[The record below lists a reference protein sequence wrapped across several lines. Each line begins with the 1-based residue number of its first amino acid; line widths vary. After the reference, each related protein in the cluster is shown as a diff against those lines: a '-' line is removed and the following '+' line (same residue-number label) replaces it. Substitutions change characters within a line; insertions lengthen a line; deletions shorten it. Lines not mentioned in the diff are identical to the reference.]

1 MQRMLAV
8 RGQILGS
15 KAENGRQDSE
25 EGRRNRSAH
34 QVPEIE
40 DYYKILDISPSASTA
55 EIKRAFR
62 KKAKELHPDIPH
74 NVRNIGGKRA
84 NEQALMRLIRAYEAL
99 LDAKRRAE
107 FDFFYNKT
115 VKKGESF
122 DYRTWLKEQADPESR
137 ATLIFFDLF
146 HNAEDEA
153 VREFLRLCS
162 EHPSF
167 SLRRYFSRGDFMD
180 CGFVLAEELYFRN
193 HYYESFLLLEQIIRE
208 ELKDAYFR
216 HFFPEVLILARKLIR
231 EKLIYTLADD
241 LLLDCCEA
249 ALDFGLSKADN
260 AEILKKMAEIYYRMG
275 DFTTGDGCAA
285 ASVRMNPRIRGITK
299 LKKNYQEQLWR

>member
-1 MQRMLAV
+1 M
-8 RGQILGS
+8 GS
-15 KAENGRQDSE
+15 KAESGRQDSE
-25 EGRRNRSAH
+25 EGRGNRSTH
-34 QVPEIE
+34 QSTIIE
-40 DYYKILDISPSASTA
+40 DYYKILSVSPSASTS

-62 KKAKELHPDIPH
+62 KKAKALHPDIPH
-74 NVRNIGGKRA
+74 NVRNTDGKKA
-84 NEQALMRLIRAYEAL
+84 NEQAMMRLIRAYEAL

-115 VKKGESF
+115 AKKGESF

-208 ELKDAYFR
+208 ERKDAYFR
-216 HFFPEVLILARKLIR
+216 HFFSEVLILARKLIR

-241 LLLDCCEA
+241 LLLDCCEV

>member
-8 RGQILGS
+8 RGQILDN

-25 EGRRNRSAH
+25 EGRGNRSAH

-40 DYYKILDISPSASTA
+40 DYYKILSVSPSASTS

-62 KKAKELHPDIPH
+62 KKAKALHPDIPH
-74 NVRNIGGKRA
+74 NVRNTDGKKA
-84 NEQALMRLIRAYEAL
+84 NEQAMMRLIRAYEAL

-115 VKKGESF
+115 AKKGESF
-122 DYRTWLKEQADPESR
+122 DYRTWLKERTDPESR

-208 ELKDAYFR
+208 ERKDAYFR
-216 HFFPEVLILARKLIR
+216 HFFSEVLILARKLIR

-241 LLLDCCEA
+241 LLLDCCEV

>member
-1 MQRMLAV
+1 MPAEREKILAS
-8 RGQILGS
+8 RTEHGRADS
-15 KAENGRQDSE
+15 KKE
-25 EGRRNRSAH
+25 RNNSATH
-34 QVPEIE
+34 QTIMIE
-40 DYYKILDISPSASTA
+40 DYYTILAVSPTASTA

-74 NVRNIGGKRA
+74 NVRHTGGEQS
-84 NEQALMRLIRAYEAL
+84 NEQALLQLIRAYEAL

-107 FDFFYNKT
+107 FDVFYHKT
-115 VKKGESF
+115 AKKGKSF
-122 DYRTWLKEQADPESR
+122 DYRTWLKERTDPESR
-137 ATLIFFDLF
+137 AMLIFFDLF

-153 VREFLRLCS
+153 VREFLRLRAEQS
-162 EHPSF
+162 SF
-167 SLRRYFSRGDFMD
+167 SLRRFFNRGDFMD
-180 CGFVLAEELYFRN
+180 CGFVLAEELSFRN
-193 HYYESFLLLEQIIRE
+193 HYYEAFLLLEQIIGE
-208 ELKDAYFR
+208 ERKQAYFR

-249 ALDFGLSKADN
+249 ALDFGLSKTDN

-285 ASVRMNPRIRGITK
+285 ASVRMNPRVRGITT
-299 LKKNYQEQLWR
+299 LKKNYQQQLWR

>member
-1 MQRMLAV
+1 MLAV
-8 RGQILGS
+8 RGQILDN

-25 EGRRNRSAH
+25 EGRGNRSTH
-34 QVPEIE
+34 QSTIIE
-40 DYYKILDISPSASTA
+40 DYYKILSVSPSASTS

-62 KKAKELHPDIPH
+62 KKAKALHPDIPH
-74 NVRNIGGKRA
+74 NVRNTDGKKA
-84 NEQALMRLIRAYEAL
+84 NEQAMMRLIRAYEAL

-115 VKKGESF
+115 AKKGESF

-208 ELKDAYFR
+208 ERKDAYFR

-241 LLLDCCEA
+241 LLLDCCEV

>member
-1 MQRMLAV
+1 MLAV
-8 RGQILGS
+8 RGQILDNR
-15 KAENGRQDSE
+15 AESGRQDSE
-25 EGRRNRSAH
+25 EGRGNRSTH
-34 QVPEIE
+34 QSTIIE
-40 DYYKILDISPSASTA
+40 DYYKILSVSPSASTS

-62 KKAKELHPDIPH
+62 KKAKALHPDIPH
-74 NVRNIGGKRA
+74 NVRNTDGKKA
-84 NEQALMRLIRAYEAL
+84 NEQAMMRLIRAYEAL

-167 SLRRYFSRGDFMD
+167 SLRCYFSRGDFMD

-208 ELKDAYFR
+208 ERKDAYFR

>member
-1 MQRMLAV
+1 MPAV
-8 RGQILGS
+8 RGKILDNRTG
-15 KAENGRQDSE
+15 NGRQDSE
-25 EGRRNRSAH
+25 EERRKYSNN
-34 QVPEIE
+34 QNIME
-40 DYYKILDISPSASTA
+40 DYYKILNVSPSASIT

-74 NVRNIGGKRA
+74 NVRTTDGKKA

-99 LDAKRRAE
+99 LDSKQRAE
-107 FDFFYNKT
+107 FDFLYNKAA
-115 VKKGESF
+115 KKDESF
-122 DYRTWLKEQADPESR
+122 DYRTWLKEQTDPESR

-153 VREFLRLCS
+153 VLEFLRLRS
-162 EHPSF
+162 IQPLF

-180 CGFVLAEELYFRN
+180 CGFVLAEELYFRA
-193 HYYESFLLLEQIIRE
+193 HYYESFLLLEQIINE
-208 ELKDAYFR
+208 EQKQAYFR

-231 EKLIYTLADD
+231 EKLIYNLADD

-249 ALDFGLSKADN
+249 ALDFGLSKADQ

-275 DFTTGDGCAA
+275 DFSTGDGCAA
-285 ASVRMNPRIRGITK
+285 ASVRMNPCIRGITK
-299 LKKNYQEQLWR
+299 LKKNYQQQLWR

>member
-1 MQRMLAV
+1 M
-8 RGQILGS
+8 RGKILD
-15 KAENGRQDSE
+15 NGTGNSRQD
-25 EGRRNRSAH
+25 GGAWRRKNSNN
-34 QVPEIE
+34 QNIIE
-40 DYYKILDISPSASTA
+40 DYYKILNVSSSASTS

-74 NVRNIGGKRA
+74 NVRNTDGKKA
-84 NEQALMRLIRAYEAL
+84 NERVLMRLIRAYEAL

-115 VKKGESF
+115 VQKGKGF
-122 DYRTWLKEQADPESR
+122 DYRTWLKERTDPESR

-153 VREFLRLCS
+153 VQEFLRIRSIQPL
-162 EHPSF
+162 F

-180 CGFVLAEELYFRN
+180 CGFVLAEELYFRD

-208 ELKDAYFR
+208 EQAQAYFR

-241 LLLDCCEA
+241 LMLDCCES

-260 AEILKKMAEIYYRMG
+260 AEILKKMAEIYYRLG
-275 DFTTGDGCAA
+275 DFSTGDGCAA
-285 ASVRMNPRIRGITK
+285 ASLQMNPRIRGITK
-299 LKKNYQEQLWR
+299 LKKNYRQQLWR

>member
-1 MQRMLAV
+1 MLRMLAV

-15 KAENGRQDSE
+15 KAESGQQDSE

-34 QVPEIE
+34 QVLEIE

-74 NVRNIGGKRA
+74 NIRNTGGKKA

-99 LDAKRRAE
+99 LDVKRRAE

-115 VKKGESF
+115 AKKGESF
-122 DYRTWLKEQADPESR
+122 DYRTWLKERADPESR

-153 VREFLRLCS
+153 VQEFLRLRS
-162 EHPSF
+162 VQPSF
-167 SLRRYFSRGDFMD
+167 SLRHYFSRGDFMD
-180 CGFVLAEELYFRN
+180 CGFVLAEELYFRD
-193 HYYESFLLLEQIIRE
+193 HYYESFLLLDRIIRE
-208 ELKDAYFR
+208 EQKQAYFR
-216 HFFPEVLILARKLIR
+216 HFFPEVMLFAR
-231 EKLIYTLADD
+231 D
-241 LLLDCCEA
+241 LLLYRVEGSVHDEL
-249 ALDFGLSKADN
+249 ALDVWERALDWGFSAKDDALF
-260 AEILKKMAEIYYRMG
+260 LLKMACCYAKMNDKTSCSACIKR
-275 DFTTGDGCAA
+275 AQLLNV
-285 ASVRMNPRIRGITK
+285 SVRIPLYLKRAVHGID
-299 LKKNYQEQLWR
+299 YV

>member
-1 MQRMLAV
+1 MLAK
-8 RGQILGS
+8 RGQTLD
-15 KAENGRQDSE
+15 NRTGRGRADSA
-25 EGRRNRSAH
+25 EGRENSSTR
-34 QVPEIE
+34 QTVIIE
-40 DYYKILDISPSASTA
+40 DYYTILNISPSASIA

-74 NVRNIGGKRA
+74 NVRHTGGKKS
-84 NEQALMRLIRAYEAL
+84 NEQALLQLIRAYEAL

-107 FDFFYNKT
+107 FDVFYNKAA
-115 VKKGESF
+115 KKTESF
-122 DYRTWLKEQADPESR
+122 DYRTWLKEQTDTESK
-137 ATLIFFDLF
+137 AMLIFFDLF

-153 VREFLRLCS
+153 VEEFLRLRVVQ
-162 EHPSF
+162 PSF
-167 SLRRYFSRGDFMD
+167 SLRRFFNRGDFMD
-180 CGFVLAEELYFRN
+180 CGFVLAEELSFRN
-193 HYYESFLLLEQIIRE
+193 HYYEAFVLLEQIIRE
-208 ELKDAYFR
+208 EQKQAYFR

-241 LLLDCCEA
+241 LMLDCCEA

-285 ASVRMNPRIRGITK
+285 ASVRMNPRIRGIAT
-299 LKKNYQEQLWR
+299 LKKNYQQQLWR

>member
-1 MQRMLAV
+1 M
-8 RGQILGS
+8 
-15 KAENGRQDSE
+15 
-25 EGRRNRSAH
+25 
-34 QVPEIE
+34 
-40 DYYKILDISPSASTA
+40 
-55 EIKRAFR
+55 
-62 KKAKELHPDIPH
+62 HPDIPH
-74 NVRNIGGKRA
+74 NVRNSGGKKA

>member
-8 RGQILGS
+8 RGQILDN
-15 KAENGRQDSE
+15 KAENGRQGSE

-74 NVRNIGGKRA
+74 NVRNIGGKKA

-107 FDFFYNKT
+107 FDFFYNKAAG
-115 VKKGESF
+115 KDKPF

-180 CGFVLAEELYFRN
+180 CGFVLVEELYFRN

-208 ELKDAYFR
+208 ERKDAYFR

>member
-1 MQRMLAV
+1 MLRMLAV
-8 RGQILGS
+8 REQILDS
-15 KAENGRQDSE
+15 KAESGRQDSE
-25 EGRRNRSAH
+25 AGCGRDSNN
-34 QVPEIE
+34 QKIIE
-40 DYYKILDISPSASTA
+40 DYYRILEISSSASTA

-74 NVRNIGGKRA
+74 NVRNTGGKKA

-115 VKKGESF
+115 AKSSESF
-122 DYRTWLKEQADPESR
+122 DYRTWLKERTDPESR

-153 VREFLRLCS
+153 VQEFLQLRAVQ
-162 EHPSF
+162 PSF

-180 CGFVLAEELYFRN
+180 CGFVLAEELYFRD
-193 HYYESFLLLEQIIRE
+193 HYYESFLLLDRIIRE
-208 ELKDAYFR
+208 EQRQAYFR

-275 DFTTGDGCAA
+275 DFTTGDGCAT

>member
-1 MQRMLAV
+1 MLAV
-8 RGQILGS
+8 RGQILDN
-15 KAENGRQDSE
+15 KAESGRQDNE
-25 EGRRNRSAH
+25 EGRSSRLSH
-34 QVPEIE
+34 QVTIE
-40 DYYKILDISPSASTA
+40 DYYEILNVSPSASTA

-74 NVRNIGGKRA
+74 NVRNTSGKKA

-107 FDFFYNKT
+107 FDFFYNK
-115 VKKGESF
+115 VAKKDERF
-122 DYRTWLKEQADPESR
+122 DYRTWLKEQTDPESR

-153 VREFLRLCS
+153 VQEFLRLRS
-162 EHPSF
+162 VQPSF

-193 HYYESFLLLEQIIRE
+193 HYYEAFLLLEQIISE
-208 ELKDAYFR
+208 EQKQAYFR

-275 DFTTGDGCAA
+275 DFTTGDGCSAA
-285 ASVRMNPRIRGITK
+285 AVRMNPRIRGITK
-299 LKKNYQEQLWR
+299 LKKNYQQQLWR

>member
-1 MQRMLAV
+1 MPAM
-8 RGQILGS
+8 RGKILD
-15 KAENGRQDSE
+15 NGTGNSRQD
-25 EGRRNRSAH
+25 GGAWRRKNSNN
-34 QVPEIE
+34 QNIIE
-40 DYYKILDISPSASTA
+40 DYYKILNVSSSASTS

-74 NVRNIGGKRA
+74 NVRNTDGKKA
-84 NEQALMRLIRAYEAL
+84 NERVLMRLIRAYEAL

-115 VKKGESF
+115 VQKGKGF
-122 DYRTWLKEQADPESR
+122 DYRTWLKERTDPESR

-153 VREFLRLCS
+153 VQEFLRIRSIQPL
-162 EHPSF
+162 F

-180 CGFVLAEELYFRN
+180 CGFVLAEELYFRD

-208 ELKDAYFR
+208 EQAQAYFR

-241 LLLDCCEA
+241 LMLDCCES

-260 AEILKKMAEIYYRMG
+260 AEILKKMAEIYYRLG
-275 DFTTGDGCAA
+275 DFSTGDGCAA
-285 ASVRMNPRIRGITK
+285 ASLQMNPRIRGITK
-299 LKKNYQEQLWR
+299 LKKNYRQQLWR

>member
-1 MQRMLAV
+1 MLAV
-8 RGQILGS
+8 RGQILDNR
-15 KAENGRQDSE
+15 AESGRQDSE
-25 EGRRNRSAH
+25 EGRGNRSTH
-34 QVPEIE
+34 QSTIIE
-40 DYYKILDISPSASTA
+40 DYYKILSVSPSASTS

-62 KKAKELHPDIPH
+62 KKAKALHPDIPH
-74 NVRNIGGKRA
+74 NVRNTDGKKA
-84 NEQALMRLIRAYEAL
+84 NEQAMMRLIRAYEAL

-115 VKKGESF
+115 AKKGESF

-208 ELKDAYFR
+208 ERKDAYFR

>member
-1 MQRMLAV
+1 MLAV
-8 RGQILGS
+8 RGQILDNR
-15 KAENGRQDSE
+15 AESGRQDSE
-25 EGRRNRSAH
+25 EGRGNRSTH
-34 QVPEIE
+34 QSTIIE
-40 DYYKILDISPSASTA
+40 DYYKILSVSPSASTS

-62 KKAKELHPDIPH
+62 KKAKALHPDIPH
-74 NVRNIGGKRA
+74 NVRNTDGKKA
-84 NEQALMRLIRAYEAL
+84 NEQAMMRLIRAYEAL

-115 VKKGESF
+115 AKKGESF

-193 HYYESFLLLEQIIRE
+193 HYYESFLLLEQIIGE
-208 ELKDAYFR
+208 EQKQAYFR

>member
-8 RGQILGS
+8 RGQILDN

-74 NVRNIGGKRA
+74 NVRNSGGKKA
-84 NEQALMRLIRAYEAL
+84 NEQDLMRLIRAYEAL

-208 ELKDAYFR
+208 ERKDAYFR

-241 LLLDCCEA
+241 LLLDCCEV

-285 ASVRMNPRIRGITK
+285 ASVRMNPRIRGIAT
-299 LKKNYQEQLWR
+299 LKKNYQQQLWR

>member
-1 MQRMLAV
+1 MLAV
-8 RGQILGS
+8 RGQILDN

-25 EGRRNRSAH
+25 EGRGNRSAH

-40 DYYKILDISPSASTA
+40 DYYKILSVSPSASTS

-62 KKAKELHPDIPH
+62 KKAKALHPDIPH
-74 NVRNIGGKRA
+74 NVRNTDGKKA
-84 NEQALMRLIRAYEAL
+84 NEQAMMRLIRAYEAL

-115 VKKGESF
+115 AKKGESF
-122 DYRTWLKEQADPESR
+122 DYRTWLKERTDPESR

-167 SLRRYFSRGDFMD
+167 SLRRYFSRGDFMA

-208 ELKDAYFR
+208 ERKDAYFR
-216 HFFPEVLILARKLIR
+216 HFFSEVLILARKLIR

>member
-1 MQRMLAV
+1 MRAV
-8 RGQILGS
+8 RGKILDNR
-15 KAENGRQDSE
+15 AENGRQDSE
-25 EGRRNRSAH
+25 EGWRNNSNS
-34 QVPEIE
+34 QGIMIE
-40 DYYKILDISPSASTA
+40 DYYKILDISPSASIA

-74 NVRNIGGKRA
+74 NIRNTGGKKA

-99 LDAKRRAE
+99 LDAKRRAK

-115 VKKGESF
+115 EKKGESF
-122 DYRTWLKEQADPESR
+122 DYRTWLKAQTDTESR

-153 VREFLRLCS
+153 VQEFLRLRS
-162 EHPSF
+162 ARPEF
-167 SLRRYFSRGDFMD
+167 SLRLYFSRGDFMD

-193 HYYESFLLLEQIIRE
+193 HYYESFLLLEQIIGE
-208 ELKDAYFR
+208 EQKQAYFR

-260 AEILKKMAEIYYRMG
+260 AEILKKMAELYYRMG
-275 DFTTGDGCAA
+275 DLSTGDGCAA
-285 ASVRMNPRIRGITK
+285 ASLRMNPRIRGITK

>member
-1 MQRMLAV
+1 MPAV
-8 RGQILGS
+8 RGQILDNRTAS
-15 KAENGRQDSE
+15 GRQDSE
-25 EGRRNRSAH
+25 DGRRKSSNNQS
-34 QVPEIE
+34 VIVE
-40 DYYKILDISPSASTA
+40 DYYKILNVSSSASTA

-74 NVRNIGGKRA
+74 NIRNADGKKA

-107 FDFFYNKT
+107 FDFFYNKAAQ
-115 VKKGESF
+115 KGESF
-122 DYRTWLKEQADPESR
+122 DYRTWLKERTDPESR

-153 VREFLRLCS
+153 VREFLRLRS
-162 EHPSF
+162 VQPSF

-180 CGFVLAEELYFRN
+180 CGFVLAEELYFRD

-208 ELKDAYFR
+208 EQAQAYFR

-241 LLLDCCEA
+241 LMLDCCEA
-249 ALDFGLSKADN
+249 SLDFGLSKADN

-275 DFTTGDGCAA
+275 DFTTGDGCVV

-299 LKKNYQEQLWR
+299 LKKNYRQQLWR